1 MKTVLFFSGIL
12 SIIVSMTGCR
22 ADAKTDNAGA
32 RPVAI
37 PVIKLKAKD
46 TIVQQ
51 EYVADIQAVK
61 NVEIRSKISG
71 FIDKILVDEGQEVK
85 KGQLLFTIANAE
97 NQTACAQ
104 AKAFLS
110 NAEAEAKA
118 AELDLSRIK
127 TLVDKRVISQ
137 TEYELA
143 KARLKAAEAKVEE
156 AGSLNEKA
164 HIRLG
169 YANIRA
175 PFNGIIDRIP
185 QKLGSLVDEGTL
197 LTNISDISSVY
208 AYFTVSENEYL
219 RYQRLKGT
227 SEASAYDHIR
237 LILADDSAFP
247 HTGRIETMESQFNR
261 QTGSIAFRASF
272 PNPEKMLKHGASG
285 KIILTSA
292 LTDALILPQK
302 SVMEIQD
309 KSFVFAVDK
318 NNKVTMKSF
327 APKTKIKEFIVAQ
340 SGLSEEDVI
349 VFEGIQNI
357 RDGSYITPEYIAL
370 DSVPFFSYKY

>member
-1 MKTVLFFSGIL
+1 MKFLLFLSSIL
-12 SIIVSMTGCR
+12 AITISITGCR
-22 ADAKTDNAGA
+22 ADAKTENTNA
-32 RPVAI
+32 RPAII
-37 PVIKLKAKD
+37 PVVKLQAKD
-46 TIVQQ
+46 TTVQQ
-51 EYVADIQAVK
+51 EYVADIQAVR

-97 NQTACAQ
+97 NKTACTQ
-104 AKAFLS
+104 AMAFLS

-118 AELDLSRIK
+118 AELDLSRVK

-156 AGSLNEKA
+156 ARSLNEKA
-164 HIRLG
+164 HIRLA

-175 PFNGIIDRIP
+175 PFSGVIDRIP

-197 LTNISDISSVY
+197 LTNISDISEMY

-219 RYQRLKGT
+219 RYQRVKGT
-227 SEASAYDHIR
+227 KEASAYDQIR
-237 LILADDSAFP
+237 LRLADDSEFP
-247 HTGRIETMESQFNR
+247 HTGRVETMESQFNR
-261 QTGSIAFRASF
+261 QTGSIAFRATF
-272 PNPEKMLKHGASG
+272 PNPEKILKHGASG
-285 KIILTSA
+285 KIAITSSLTN
-292 LTDALILPQK
+292 ALILPQK

-309 KSFVFAVDK
+309 RSFVFTVDK
-318 NNKVTMKSF
+318 DNKVSMKSF
-327 APKTKIKEFIVAQ
+327 TPKTTINEFIVVQ
-340 SGLSEEDVI
+340 SGLAEDDII

-357 RDGSYITPEYIAL
+357 RDGSYITPEYITL
-370 DSVPFFSYKY
+370 DSVPYFSYKH